1 MKRILSHLATI
12 QTGVFAKP
20 VAKGDVVYLQAR
32 HFDEAGELISTL
44 HPDLK
49 ASKLT
54 EKHLLRP
61 GDVLFAAKG
70 TKNFAAV
77 YESQN
82 PAAVASTTFFVIR
95 LLDQTIL
102 PAYLAWVLNN
112 PVSQKILKGSAIGSA
127 MVSIS
132 KTVLEELEITV
143 PSIQQQLRILEI
155 ARLSK
160 KENSLMLRLA
170 ELRQQ
175 YTQQQLINAINN
187 SNG

>member
-1 MKRILSHLATI
+1 LKTILGDHATI

-20 VAKGDVVYLQAR
+20 VAKGEVVYLQAR
-32 HFDEAGELISTL
+32 HFDEAGALTASL
-44 HPDLK
+44 HPDLQS
-49 ASKLT
+49 SKST

-70 TKNFAAV
+70 AKNFAAV

-82 PAAVASTTFFVIR
+82 PAAVASTTFFALRIF
-95 LLDQTIL
+95 DPTIL

-112 PVSQKILKGSAIGSA
+112 PVSQKVLKGAAMGSG
-127 MVSIS
+127 MVSIP
-132 KTVLEELEITV
+132 KTVLEQLEITV
-143 PSIQQQLRILEI
+143 PSIQNQHRILEI

-160 KENSLMLRLA
+160 RENDLLLQLA

-175 YTQQQLINAINN
+175 LIQQQLINAINN
-187 SNG
+187 AHG